1 MLKHKAEPA
10 MKSIRSQTIVFFI
23 ALLGIVG
30 TTIAQAEESTSVSS
44 ASREYTLLAGYGIT
58 IRGFGATRTE
68 VQTVDAI
75 VRFGYFLSD
84 EVGKGWYRG
93 RHELLVELPVHLA
106 VDPQTRVMTGGY
118 LLGSWK
124 FTGLKEE
131 RFYPYV
137 FAGGGVLYVDLG
149 LPTMGSRL
157 DFSYQGGTGIQYF
170 IRKDLAVTAECR
182 YHHISNAGTASLNEP
197 LNSIKIL
204 FGISLFR

>member
-1 MLKHKAEPA
+1 
-10 MKSIRSQTIVFFI
+10 MKRIRSRAIVLFI
-23 ALLGIVG
+23 GLLAITGSASV
-30 TTIAQAEESTSVSS
+30 QAEEPTSVSS
-44 ASREYTLLAGYGIT
+44 ASREYTLLAGYGST

-75 VRFGYFLSD
+75 GRFGYFLSD

-93 RHELLVELPVHLA
+93 RHELFVELPLHLA
-106 VDPQTRVMTGGY
+106 VDPRTRVMTGGY

-131 RFYPYV
+131 QLYPYV

-149 LPTMGSRL
+149 IPTMGSRL
-157 DFSYQGGTGIQYF
+157 DFSYQGGAGLQYL
-170 IRKDLAVTAECR
+170 IRNDLAVMAECR
-182 YHHISNAGTASLNEP
+182 YHHISNAGTASQNEP

-204 FGISLFR
+204 LGISLFR